1 MEEVIG
7 ILAGIVKG
15 IGLLFR
21 ACLES
26 GILEVSIRKPGK
38 FLLKIIW
45 PPFWSK
51 PIEYNG
57 FFLTVLG
64 IIFWGLMAYAYY
76 YIFKISGL

>member
-7 ILAGIVKG
+7 ILAGIIKG

-21 ACLES
+21 ACIEGGFLE
-26 GILEVSIRKPGK
+26 ISIRKPGR

-45 PPFWSK
+45 PPFWFK

-57 FFLTVLG
+57 SFLTVLG
-64 IIFWGLMAYAYY
+64 IIFWCVIAYAYY
-76 YIFKISGL
+76 YLFKITGL

>member
-7 ILAGIVKG
+7 IITRIIKG

-26 GILEVSIRKPGK
+26 GVWEVSIRKPGK

-45 PPFWSK
+45 PPFWFK

-57 FFLTVLG
+57 SFITFLG
-64 IIFWGLMAYAYY
+64 IIFWCVMAYAYY
-76 YIFKISGL
+76 YLFEITGL

>member
-7 ILAGIVKG
+7 ILAGIIKG

-21 ACLES
+21 AWLES

-45 PPFWSK
+45 PPFWLK

-57 FFLTVLG
+57 SFLTVLG

>member
-7 ILAGIVKG
+7 ILAGIIKG

-26 GILEVSIRKPGK
+26 GVWEISVRKPGR

-45 PPFWSK
+45 PPFWFK

-57 FFLTVLG
+57 SFLTVLG
-64 IIFWGLMAYAYY
+64 VIFWCVIAYAYY
-76 YIFKISGL
+76 YLFKITGL